1 MQRCKELEHYIE
13 EYRTNRLNR
22 KRAEITDTWDT
33 LLPSLTDALDTLIRE
48 QCRLQR
54 EGSQEKVKYILFHP
68 LLTSVCT
75 GSLETAA
82 GMGNYMLFLDKH
94 MSYTYWKPESIYQ
107 DMDKDMEEV
116 RRLLG
121 LDIIL
126 RSVETCHGKHRR
138 KNKRQ
143 CAFSGRGSTGFVRRI
158 YGEAGYCGQHFRRE
172 TLRIKRGAGE
182 WAEIK
187 VLSIWE
193 MRLTE
198 AGKPHI

>member
-33 LLPSLTDALDTLIRE
+33 LLPSLTDALDTFIRE

-121 LDIIL
+121 QKFIRIEEYEMLFLKRRLYLDDWTLFCEALKPAMESIEEKIRGSALLVEEEVQVLCGGYMEKLDIVGSI
-126 RSVETCHGKHRR
+126 SGGKH
-138 KNKRQ
+138 
-143 CAFSGRGSTGFVRRI
+143 
-158 YGEAGYCGQHFRRE
+158 
-172 TLRIKRGAGE
+172 
-182 WAEIK
+182 
-187 VLSIWE
+187 
-193 MRLTE
+193 
-198 AGKPHI
+198 

>member
-13 EYRTNRLNR
+13 EYRANRLNR
-22 KRAEITDTWDT
+22 KRAEITATPDT
-33 LLPSLTDALDTLIRE
+33 LLPSLTDALDILIQE
-48 QCRLQR
+48 QCRMQR

-82 GMGNYMLFLDKH
+82 GMGNFMLYLDKH

-121 LDIIL
+121 QKFVRIEEYEMLFLKRRLYLDDWTLFCEALKPAMGSIEEKIKDSALLVEEEVQVLCGGYMEKLDIVG
-126 RSVETCHGKHRR
+126 SMSGGK
-138 KNKRQ
+138 Q
-143 CAFSGRGSTGFVRRI
+143 
-158 YGEAGYCGQHFRRE
+158 
-172 TLRIKRGAGE
+172 
-182 WAEIK
+182 
-187 VLSIWE
+187 
-193 MRLTE
+193 
-198 AGKPHI
+198 